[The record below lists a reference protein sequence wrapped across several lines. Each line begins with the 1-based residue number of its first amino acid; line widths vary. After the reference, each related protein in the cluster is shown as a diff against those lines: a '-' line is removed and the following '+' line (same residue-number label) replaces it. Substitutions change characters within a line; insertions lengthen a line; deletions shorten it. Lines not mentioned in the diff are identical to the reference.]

1 MSAEHRL
8 AMESRVLVLAPTQR
22 DAEVTCALLGNAG
35 IGCEALNDVDALVDA
50 AEAGVGAIMLTDATL
65 ASPAMERVFAF
76 FERQPKWSDIPVI
89 LLIPDRQ
96 HSASTAKALESFSN
110 VTLLDRPV
118 STRSML
124 SAVLAALRAR
134 RRQYQLREQMVE
146 LRRAERALREADR
159 RKDEFLATLAH
170 ELRNPLAPIR
180 TGLEVLERIPDDG
193 AQARRIRTIM
203 QRQVTHLVKLID
215 DLLDVSRIA
224 TGKVALHR
232 EVVDLRGVIESAV
245 EAMHPLVVEAGHALD
260 VRLPPRPVD
269 VLADPLRLG
278 QVLGN
283 LVNNAVK
290 YTPRGGRIEVALS
303 QDGEDA
309 VVRVSDNGVGIPRD
323 MLDKVFDM
331 FAQVDQTLDQAQ
343 GGLGIGLSLVRRLV
357 ELHDGSV
364 AADSAGKDQG
374 TTFTL
379 RLRTTRMPAIEVA
392 PEIEPTPPLDRP
404 RVLVV
409 DDNVD
414 AADSLALFL
423 QLEGCDTRVE
433 YGAHDALLT
442 AGAFKPRAIVCDV
455 GLPQMDG
462 CEVARRLRADPDL
475 ADALLVALTGLGS
488 EEDKRRTHAAG
499 FDMHLVKPVALPE
512 LRKILARL

>member
-1 MSAEHRL
+1 
-8 AMESRVLVLAPTQR
+8 
-22 DAEVTCALLGNAG
+22 
-35 IGCEALNDVDALVDA
+35 
-50 AEAGVGAIMLTDATL
+50 
-65 ASPAMERVFAF
+65 
-76 FERQPKWSDIPVI
+76 
-89 LLIPDRQ
+89 
-96 HSASTAKALESFSN
+96 
-110 VTLLDRPV
+110 
-118 STRSML
+118 
-124 SAVLAALRAR
+124 
-134 RRQYQLREQMVE
+134 
-146 LRRAERALREADR
+146 
-159 RKDEFLATLAH
+159 
-170 ELRNPLAPIR
+170 
-180 TGLEVLERIPDDG
+180 
-193 AQARRIRTIM
+193 
-203 QRQVTHLVKLID
+203 
-215 DLLDVSRIA
+215 VSRIA

-232 EVVDLRGVIESAV
+232 EVVDLRVVIESAL
-245 EAMHPLVVEAGHALD
+245 EASQPQLAQAGHALA
-260 VRLPPRPVD
+260 VRLPPQPIG

-278 QVLGN
+278 QVVGN

-303 QDGEDA
+303 QEGEDA

-357 ELHDGSV
+357 ELHGGSV
-364 AADSAGKDQG
+364 VAESAGPDQG

-379 RLRTTRMPAIEVA
+379 RLRTRRMGAVEA
-392 PEIEPTPPLDRP
+392 PPIIEPTAPLGRP

-409 DDNVD
+409 DDNAD

-433 YGAHDALLT
+433 YTARDALFT
-442 AGAFKPRAIVCDV
+442 AGTFRPKAIVCDI

-475 ADALLVALTGLGS
+475 ADAVLVALTGLGS